1 MIDRVHARLGELGA
15 DAAWISDPVSIAY
28 LTGFHTDPHERLL
41 GLALAGAGPVL
52 VVPSLEV
59 ESARAAVRGVEVVG
73 WRDGEDPYA
82 VAGRALHGAA
92 RRLAVEKSHLTLAV
106 AESLRTAA
114 GVVDF
119 VDGGQVV
126 RDLRLRKRPEELE
139 HLQRAA
145 EITDGIYARIGGALL
160 GRTEVEV
167 AREIEGLVQAAGATL
182 SFGTIVQSGPNSA
195 QPHLAPTGR
204 RLEEG
209 DLVLLDFG
217 AAWQGYKADLS
228 RTVVLGEASEQQLRM
243 HRVVLEAH
251 HAAIAVLRD
260 GVTAGE
266 VDRAARSVIEAA
278 GLGEHFIHRVGHGL
292 GLDAH
297 EGPSLD
303 PGSEQVLEAGMV
315 VTIEPG
321 VYIPGL
327 GGVRIEDDAVVE
339 ASGARLLTHAGH
351 SPRPPS

>member
-1 MIDRVHARLGELGA
+1 MIDQVHARLRELGA
-15 DAAWISDPVSIAY
+15 DAAWISDPVSIRY
-28 LTGFHTDPHERLL
+28 LTGFDTDPHERLL

-59 ESARAAVRGVEVVG
+59 ESARAAVRGVEVLG

-82 VAGRALHGAA
+82 LAGRALHGAA

-119 VDGGQVV
+119 VDAGTVV
-126 RDLRLRKRPEELE
+126 RDLRLRKRPDELE

-145 EITDGIYARIGGALL
+145 QITDGIYARVSGLLL

-167 AREIEGLVQAAGATL
+167 AREIDGQVQAAGGTL
-182 SFGTIVQSGPNSA
+182 SFETIVQSGPNSA
-195 QPHLAPTGR
+195 QPHLRPTGR

-217 AAWQGYKADLS
+217 AAWRGYKADLS
-228 RTVVLGEASEQQLRM
+228 RTVVLGQPSEQQLKL
-243 HRVVLEAH
+243 HQVVLEAH
-251 HAAIAVLRD
+251 DAAIAAIKD
-260 GVTAGE
+260 GVTAGD
-266 VDRAARSVIEAA
+266 VDRAARTVIEAA

-303 PGSEQVLEAGMV
+303 PGSELVLEAGMV

-327 GGVRIEDDAVVE
+327 GGVRIEDDVVVE
-339 ASGARLLTHAGH
+339 PSGARLLTHAGH